1 MLNINQANTS
11 TGINFKSQRD
21 FSQLYKEMEK
31 ITLTREEKIIPK
43 ETTVIGKEV
52 NSSIKK
58 VVQKINAGS
67 KFVKNIV
74 SDGFSWLYMFF
85 INKEMFKVLSPFY
98 ALAAAAIT
106 VAIIGN
112 KQDKNSEVKVDN
124 TAIEHKTDSL
134 MNLYQNKTISF
145 EEFQKKYEEL
155 NKKD

>member
-43 ETTVIGKEV
+43 ETTVIGKKV
-52 NSSIKK
+52 NGSIKK
-58 VVQKINAGS
+58 AAQKINAGS

-74 SDGFSWLYMFF
+74 SDGFSLLYMFLF
-85 INKEMFKVLSPFY
+85 NKEMFKVLSPFY
-98 ALAAAAIT
+98 ALIATAIT

-134 MNLYQNKTISF
+134 INLYQNNTISF
-145 EEFQKKYEEL
+145 EEFQNKYGEL
-155 NKKD
+155 NKSD